1 MFQISKS
8 IISIKFSRGWLEME
22 HLTKMKSEFK
32 NLVTP
37 NLTPHINYRRNRNYQ
52 PSLTNAM
59 NVAQYK
65 KIYI

>member
-1 MFQISKS
+1 
-8 IISIKFSRGWLEME
+8 ME

-37 NLTPHINYRRNRNYQ
+37 NLTPHINYRQNRNYQ
-52 PSLTNAM
+52 PSLTNAI

-65 KIYI
+65 NIYI